1 MYSEINLQEIYKFIF
16 KFKFI
21 FLITIVIT
29 TVLFYLISKN
39 RYIDYYYLDIN
50 LSLNPKLIIQTKSN
64 SDTATILLNLS
75 GLDGANELQRLNR
88 ETLLDKSTIIKFLE
102 DMSSNESSFY
112 QNMIREYK
120 SYLGFNFKKL
130 TLMEEYKITLRMH
143 DTSKIDEKF
152 ENYFISNLNNQL
164 LLLLKSKTNEF
175 NLLISEIET
184 IFTRHKNVLEKTKS
198 LNQLRLEMMTLF
210 LLSSK
215 INLPEE
221 TSNQINVERSRI
233 SNELLDIIRQI
244 KINYLNE
251 FEKNDI
257 FNISFKDQLKASYSM
272 FFRTFNLLGFII
284 SIILSFLISLFYQNY
299 VLRK

>member
-64 SDTATILLNLS
+64 SDTARILLALS
-75 GLDGANELQRLNR
+75 GLDGANELQQLNR

-102 DMSSNESSFY
+102 DMSSNESLFY
-112 QNMIREYK
+112 QNMRREYK
-120 SYLGFNFKKL
+120 SYSGFNFKKT
-130 TLMEEYKITLRMH
+130 TLMEEYKITLKMY
-143 DTSKIDEKF
+143 DASKLDEKF

-164 LLLLKSKTNEF
+164 LLLLKSKINEF

-184 IFTRHKNVLEKTKS
+184 IFSRYKIVSEKNKY
-198 LNQLRLEMMTLF
+198 LNSQRMEMMTLL

-215 INLPEE
+215 TDFPEE
-221 TSNQINVERSRI
+221 ILNQINVERSRI
-233 SNELLDIIRQI
+233 FYELQDIIRQI

-257 FNISFKDQLKASYSM
+257 FNISFKDQLKTSYSM